1 MRKNTRTRMTAI
13 SIILRLIL
21 AKAVTEAIQL
31 SNNKG
36 RDCTNNDISVVSF
49 LSLEMGSNKK
59 SLDDIPSLAVLGND
73 PRAALPQSFTI
84 CSTILSG
91 FKTTPHNVLMF
102 FNLFG
107 NDREQILPAVMFGEN
122 FYTTKVASGQ
132 IPTVFPNQWLRSCM
146 AVDSTSGMVQW
157 VVDGILVENRT
168 FDNLRVSKIPTNL
181 SGKIILGAYQ
191 SPIKSWQVFS
201 NKLTNLN
208 IFSSLLP
215 LPEMQRKTKGEEV
228 CLEEGDYLAWEEMTW
243 DLRGGATTEKIT
255 LEELDTN
262 PLVNLY
268 KAHFFGRDTCKNFC
282 ENLGSQMPSLSNL
295 HTFERL
301 ADFCYKKMKHVS
313 FGTWLAADDI
323 EEEDVWRDSHTGQ
336 PLNFTP
342 PWAVNEPNGGRKENC
357 ASLQG
362 CRWFDVPCNERP
374 YCLCDNQPR
383 PNLKLLGLCEES
395 ILDHDFQPQND
406 AKDIEKLALVGHSSS
421 IEYDQKQKLWLME
434 MFQHN
439 VTGTS
444 RALPSSFTLGKNN
457 WKIEGDHGCNAKG
470 SFYTTDL
477 KLSGC
482 KEGDFTCH
490 DGQCVTM
497 EERCNLLPDCRDHS
511 DEKECQVLVL
521 EKGYNMRVPPVTKNA
536 ESENKMNPVSVNVS
550 LTLFKVVAIKEEDHS
565 IELQFQIFLEWTETR
580 ALYHN
585 LKPEIYLNALSF
597 EEINRLWLPL
607 LVYTDTDQQKTIRF
621 VDDWEWSTYVS
632 VKREGNF
639 TRSGYE
645 MALVKALNFLPNV
658 HNKGAGKRRFEQCL
672 KKTGLKEGHPLM
684 FLAFFIYFA
693 VVASFYFY

>member
-1 MRKNTRTRMTAI
+1 MTAI
-13 SIILRLIL
+13 SILLRLIL

-31 SNNKG
+31 NNNKG

-59 SLDDIPSLAVLGND
+59 SLDDVPSLAVLDND

-181 SGKIILGAYQ
+181 SGKIVLGAYL

-268 KAHFFGRDTCKNFC
+268 KAHFLVETLAKTSVKTLEAKCHLFPICIPSRDW
-282 ENLGSQMPSLSNL
+282 Q
-295 HTFERL
+295 TF
-301 ADFCYKKMKHVS
+301 
-313 FGTWLAADDI
+313 
-323 EEEDVWRDSHTGQ
+323 
-336 PLNFTP
+336 
-342 PWAVNEPNGGRKENC
+342 
-357 ASLQG
+357 
-362 CRWFDVPCNERP
+362 
-374 YCLCDNQPR
+374 
-383 PNLKLLGLCEES
+383 
-395 ILDHDFQPQND
+395 
-406 AKDIEKLALVGHSSS
+406 
-421 IEYDQKQKLWLME
+421 
-434 MFQHN
+434 
-439 VTGTS
+439 
-444 RALPSSFTLGKNN
+444 
-457 WKIEGDHGCNAKG
+457 
-470 SFYTTDL
+470 
-477 KLSGC
+477 
-482 KEGDFTCH
+482 
-490 DGQCVTM
+490 
-497 EERCNLLPDCRDHS
+497 
-511 DEKECQVLVL
+511 
-521 EKGYNMRVPPVTKNA
+521 VTK
-536 ESENKMNPVSVNVS
+536 
-550 LTLFKVVAIKEEDHS
+550 
-565 IELQFQIFLEWTETR
+565 R
-580 ALYHN
+580 
-585 LKPEIYLNALSF
+585 
-597 EEINRLWLPL
+597 
-607 LVYTDTDQQKTIRF
+607 
-621 VDDWEWSTYVS
+621 
-632 VKREGNF
+632 
-639 TRSGYE
+639 
-645 MALVKALNFLPNV
+645 
-658 HNKGAGKRRFEQCL
+658 
-672 KKTGLKEGHPLM
+672 
-684 FLAFFIYFA
+684 
-693 VVASFYFY
+693 

>member
-1 MRKNTRTRMTAI
+1 MTAI

-21 AKAVTEAIQL
+21 AKAVSEAIQL

-59 SLDDIPSLAVLGND
+59 SLDDVPSLAVLDND

-262 PLVNLY
+262 PLVNL
-268 KAHFFGRDTCKNFC
+268 
-282 ENLGSQMPSLSNL
+282 
-295 HTFERL
+295 
-301 ADFCYKKMKHVS
+301 
-313 FGTWLAADDI
+313 
-323 EEEDVWRDSHTGQ
+323 
-336 PLNFTP
+336 
-342 PWAVNEPNGGRKENC
+342 
-357 ASLQG
+357 
-362 CRWFDVPCNERP
+362 
-374 YCLCDNQPR
+374 
-383 PNLKLLGLCEES
+383 
-395 ILDHDFQPQND
+395 
-406 AKDIEKLALVGHSSS
+406 
-421 IEYDQKQKLWLME
+421 
-434 MFQHN
+434 
-439 VTGTS
+439 
-444 RALPSSFTLGKNN
+444 
-457 WKIEGDHGCNAKG
+457 
-470 SFYTTDL
+470 
-477 KLSGC
+477 
-482 KEGDFTCH
+482 
-490 DGQCVTM
+490 
-497 EERCNLLPDCRDHS
+497 
-511 DEKECQVLVL
+511 
-521 EKGYNMRVPPVTKNA
+521 
-536 ESENKMNPVSVNVS
+536 
-550 LTLFKVVAIKEEDHS
+550 
-565 IELQFQIFLEWTETR
+565 
-580 ALYHN
+580 
-585 LKPEIYLNALSF
+585 
-597 EEINRLWLPL
+597 
-607 LVYTDTDQQKTIRF
+607 
-621 VDDWEWSTYVS
+621 
-632 VKREGNF
+632 
-639 TRSGYE
+639 
-645 MALVKALNFLPNV
+645 
-658 HNKGAGKRRFEQCL
+658 
-672 KKTGLKEGHPLM
+672 
-684 FLAFFIYFA
+684 
-693 VVASFYFY
+693 